1 MEVGRLHEGR
11 QMLMFKLHS
20 QSLHYSWIGNSYTVS
35 CPLTPPRENMPC
47 SLAPPSM
54 STLQTNASWRRKREL
69 RACLRYLSGVGEAF
83 FFGDRQ
89 FKLTLDRSEKFQISK
104 VFQWSC
110 MRVEE
115 ECPGTSRNECGRAR
129 NYSEQLLHVVRVL
142 FWNVNRTEFAQER
155 MYNQWRTPIIIG

>member
-1 MEVGRLHEGR
+1 MEVGRLHDPTKVPQTGP
-11 QMLMFKLHS
+11 LA
-20 QSLHYSWIGNSYTVS
+20 SL
-35 CPLTPPRENMPC
+35 
-47 SLAPPSM
+47 
-54 STLQTNASWRRKREL
+54 
-69 RACLRYLSGVGEAF
+69 GEAF

-104 VFQWSC
+104 LFQWSC

-155 MYNQWRTPIIIG
+155 MYNQWRTCFGRRIKYREPNVKRNT